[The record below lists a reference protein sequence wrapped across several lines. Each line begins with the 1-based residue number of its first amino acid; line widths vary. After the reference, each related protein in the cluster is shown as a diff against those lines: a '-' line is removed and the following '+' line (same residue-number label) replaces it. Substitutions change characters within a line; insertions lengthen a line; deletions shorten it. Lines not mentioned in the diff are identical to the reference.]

1 MKQAMSLILALILC
15 LSLCACGNQ
24 EKYKKYDTLI
34 GYIEAGDEEN
44 ATKEFLALLEQ
55 NKPETTEP
63 ATTTVEI
70 TMDNWQEYFEIR
82 PYEEKQY
89 NAFGEQTNRFTG
101 EGLYLK
107 EEYLSRL
114 TTTAVNGAFK
124 LAVTRQWCEYDEEND
139 VLVENGR
146 IFADSPETEEC
157 VANIG
162 DFRNSFDTDICVSTN
177 HGQVGSTLLTDSILW
192 ASNVTYKDVITN
204 IEVLDVTGILEFYE

>member
-1 MKQAMSLILALILC
+1 
-15 LSLCACGNQ
+15 
-24 EKYKKYDTLI
+24 
-34 GYIEAGDEEN
+34 
-44 ATKEFLALLEQ
+44 
-55 NKPETTEP
+55 
-63 ATTTVEI
+63 
-70 TMDNWQEYFEIR
+70 MDNWQEYFEIR

-192 ASNVTYKDVITN
+192 APNVTYKDVITN
-204 IEVLDVTGILEFYE
+204 IEVLDVTGTLEFYE

>member
-63 ATTTVEI
+63 ATITVEI

-82 PYEEKQY
+82 PYEVKTY
-89 NAFGEQTNRFTG
+89 NAFGEQTDGFTG

-107 EEYLSRL
+107 KEYLSRL
-114 TTTAVNGAFK
+114 TGNTVSGGFK
-124 LAVTRQWCEYDEEND
+124 LAVTRQWCEYDDEKG

-146 IFADSPETEEC
+146 ISADSPETEER
-157 VANIG
+157 VDNID
-162 DFRNSFDTDICVSTN
+162 DFRAASDTDKYISTGS
-177 HGQVGSTLLTDSILW
+177 GQVVAWLPHGIRWDVSG
-192 ASNVTYKDVITN
+192 TYKGVITN
-204 IEVLDVTGILEFYE
+204 IEVLDVTGTLEFYE

>member
-1 MKQAMSLILALILC
+1 MKKAVLILLVLGLC
-15 LSLCACGNQ
+15 LCLCACG
-24 EKYKKYDTLI
+24 KYAKYDTLI

-63 ATTTVEI
+63 ATITVEL

-82 PYEEKQY
+82 PYEVKHY
-89 NAFGEQTNRFTG
+89 NAFGELTDEYTG

-107 EEYLSRL
+107 KEYLSRL

-124 LAVTRQWCEYDEEND
+124 LAVTRQWCEYDDEKG

-146 IFADSPETEEC
+146 IFADDPETEEC
-157 VANIG
+157 VEDIG
-162 DFRNSFDTDICVSTN
+162 DFRNSFDTDIYVSTGN
-177 HGQVGSTLLTDSILW
+177 GQVVSWLTHGTLW
-192 ASNVTYKDVITN
+192 ASNVTYKGIITN
-204 IEVLDVTGILEFYE
+204 IEVLDVTGTLEFYE